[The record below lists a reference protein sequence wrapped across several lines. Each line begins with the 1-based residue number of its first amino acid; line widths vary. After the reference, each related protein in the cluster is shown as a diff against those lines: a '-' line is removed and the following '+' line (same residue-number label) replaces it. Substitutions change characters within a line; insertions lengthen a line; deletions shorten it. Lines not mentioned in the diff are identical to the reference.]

1 MQHALS
7 WIIYWPEHRNS
18 PGKKFNNETHNMP
31 MLTLF
36 QTIILLLLSLLA
48 LSLISTIPYL
58 MVGDTKDF
66 ATHEAIFI
74 SEIIIDDF
82 YWKVPN
88 M

>member
-1 MQHALS
+1 
-7 WIIYWPEHRNS
+7 
-18 PGKKFNNETHNMP
+18 MP

-36 QTIILLLLSLLA
+36 QTIILLFLSILA

-58 MVGDTKDF
+58 MVGDTEDF

-82 YWKVPN
+82 LGIILPCIILIKRKDTRSHILSEIKSIFN
-88 M
+88 NQI